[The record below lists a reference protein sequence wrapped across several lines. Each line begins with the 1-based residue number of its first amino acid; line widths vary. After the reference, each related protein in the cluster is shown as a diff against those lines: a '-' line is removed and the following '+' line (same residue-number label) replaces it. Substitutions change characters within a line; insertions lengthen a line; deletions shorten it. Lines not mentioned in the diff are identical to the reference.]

1 MEFSVARGRFE
12 RLAARLGI
20 PPGELA
26 EELKARVERA
36 GGGFR
41 YVISMENFFA
51 YVLAHL
57 APRGPRGAADLEA
70 FEEALNAA
78 VSRLAGATG
87 YARLWE
93 VKEAVTAELGIS
105 EAQFVEMLEALLK
118 ARRGAYLLLEGG
130 DVKLAV
136 GGRRYG
142 YIKAVR
148 PT

>member
-1 MEFSVARGRFE
+1 MEFSVARSQFE

-41 YVISMENFFA
+41 YVISMESFFA
-51 YVLAHL
+51 YVLARL
-57 APRGPRGAADLEA
+57 ASRRPQGDVDLER

-78 VSRLAGATG
+78 ISRLAGATG

-93 VKEAVTAELGIS
+93 VKEALVAELDIS
-105 EAQFVEMLEALLK
+105 EARFAQLLEELLK
-118 ARRGAYLLLEGG
+118 ARRGSYVLLEGG
-130 DVKLAV
+130 DVKVAV

-148 PT
+148 QQ